1 MGLKILG
8 KMGIIAIKQDV
19 MRIKLHEDT
28 VICRVGS
35 LENVTFYHV
44 HAIFVICRVGSLEK
58 IRALSQYLRK
68 VICRV
73 GSLETVS
80 EMRDANCRRYLPCR
94 QFRNI

>member
-35 LENVTFYHV
+35 LESKVFMKLCSV
-44 HAIFVICRVGSLEK
+44 LVICRVGSLF
-58 IRALSQYLRK
+58 
-68 VICRV
+68 V
-73 GSLETVS
+73 
-80 EMRDANCRRYLPCR
+80 
-94 QFRNI
+94 

>member
-35 LENVTFYHV
+35 LEIDTCAERWNNH
-44 HAIFVICRVGSLEK
+44 VICRVGSLEK
-58 IRALSQYLRK
+58 RLYTFRVVNA

-73 GSLETVS
+73 GSLEKLLTL
-80 EMRDANCRRYLPCR
+80 MKA
-94 QFRNI
+94 

>member
-19 MRIKLHEDT
+19 MRIKLHDDT

-35 LENVTFYHV
+35 LENCDYINWRYC
-44 HAIFVICRVGSLEK
+44 AVICRVGSLEK
-58 IRALSQYLRK
+58 MNGNKYPVVS

-73 GSLETVS
+73 GSLE
-80 EMRDANCRRYLPCR
+80 
-94 QFRNI
+94 NIGIG

>member
-35 LENVTFYHV
+35 LETVIIAAQIVIYVICRVGSLEISREQMQWQSN
-44 HAIFVICRVGSLEK
+44 VICRVGSLEK
-58 IRALSQYLRK
+58 S
-68 VICRV
+68 
-73 GSLETVS
+73 
-80 EMRDANCRRYLPCR
+80 
-94 QFRNI
+94 

>member
-35 LENVTFYHV
+35 LE
-44 HAIFVICRVGSLEK
+44 IDR
-58 IRALSQYLRK
+58 
-68 VICRV
+68 
-73 GSLETVS
+73 
-80 EMRDANCRRYLPCR
+80 
-94 QFRNI
+94 

>member
-35 LENVTFYHV
+35 LEMNVTGLR
-44 HAIFVICRVGSLEK
+44 ICLIVICRVGSLF
-58 IRALSQYLRK
+58 
-68 VICRV
+68 V
-73 GSLETVS
+73 
-80 EMRDANCRRYLPCR
+80 
-94 QFRNI
+94 

>member
-35 LENVTFYHV
+35 LEIKVNDVTWDWN
-44 HAIFVICRVGSLEK
+44 VICRVGSLESK
-58 IRALSQYLRK
+58 VFMKLCSVL
-68 VICRV
+68 VICRI
-73 GSLETVS
+73 GSLFV
-80 EMRDANCRRYLPCR
+80 
-94 QFRNI
+94 

>member
-35 LENVTFYHV
+35 LENPKTYVPFFYC
-44 HAIFVICRVGSLEK
+44 VICRVGSLEK
-58 IRALSQYLRK
+58 RLAGGWVCII

-73 GSLETVS
+73 GSLEIYQA
-80 EMRDANCRRYLPCR
+80 R
-94 QFRNI
+94 

>member
-35 LENVTFYHV
+35 LENKG
-44 HAIFVICRVGSLEK
+44 IFLH
-58 IRALSQYLRK
+58 
-68 VICRV
+68 
-73 GSLETVS
+73 TH
-80 EMRDANCRRYLPCR
+80 
-94 QFRNI
+94 

>member
-19 MRIKLHEDT
+19 MRIKLRDAT

-35 LENVTFYHV
+35 LEIKAYVPIGYGT
-44 HAIFVICRVGSLEK
+44 
-58 IRALSQYLRK
+58 

-73 GSLETVS
+73 GSLETF
-80 EMRDANCRRYLPCR
+80 P
-94 QFRNI
+94 

>member
-35 LENVTFYHV
+35 LE
-44 HAIFVICRVGSLEK
+44 IILK
-58 IRALSQYLRK
+58 LLLSHRR

-73 GSLETVS
+73 GSLETFRNKGKM
-80 EMRDANCRRYLPCR
+80 EATCYLPCR
-94 QFRNI
+94 QFRNERTASC

>member
-35 LENVTFYHV
+35 LEISREQMQWQSN
-44 HAIFVICRVGSLEK
+44 VICRVGSLEK
-58 IRALSQYLRK
+58 S
-68 VICRV
+68 
-73 GSLETVS
+73 
-80 EMRDANCRRYLPCR
+80 
-94 QFRNI
+94 